1 MKKIKET
8 FKIIRELWKH
18 PKYHAL
24 IMLGFYFLF
33 FFILSI
39 MIRTS
44 KNREVTEPK
53 IVNTLDNYTMMT
65 SYEYDVNILLN
76 DTDKVSLEGIKYK
89 EINEFEDTITKN
101 KYYFLDNQIMDKTT
115 SEEIKDARF
124 FINLNSITVNNLVN
138 ILKNNKETKELKYN
152 DGAIKK
158 EYIINNITFSDCFIE
173 TLNIETNEKN
183 NYISNIKLNFIY
195 NNNIYNVEINY
206 KNINNI
212 KSYNSN

>member
-1 MKKIKET
+1 
-8 FKIIRELWKH
+8 
-18 PKYHAL
+18 
-24 IMLGFYFLF
+24 
-33 FFILSI
+33 
-39 MIRTS
+39 
-44 KNREVTEPK
+44 
-53 IVNTLDNYTMMT
+53 
-65 SYEYDVNILLN
+65 
-76 DTDKVSLEGIKYK
+76 
-89 EINEFEDTITKN
+89 
-101 KYYFLDNQIMDKTT
+101 MDKTT

-173 TLNIETNEKN
+173 TFNIETNEKN

>member
-24 IMLGFYFLF
+24 IMLGFYFIF

>member
-76 DTDKVSLEGIKYK
+76 DTDKVSLEWIK
-89 EINEFEDTITKN
+89 
-101 KYYFLDNQIMDKTT
+101 QQ
-115 SEEIKDARF
+115 
-124 FINLNSITVNNLVN
+124 V
-138 ILKNNKETKELKYN
+138 
-152 DGAIKK
+152 KK
-158 EYIINNITFSDCFIE
+158 
-173 TLNIETNEKN
+173 
-183 NYISNIKLNFIY
+183 
-195 NNNIYNVEINY
+195 
-206 KNINNI
+206 
-212 KSYNSN
+212 

>member
-173 TLNIETNEKN
+173 TFNIETNEKN